1 MPIYEYVCR
10 KCGRKTEVIQNHSD
24 KPPKC
29 SHCGGTMKKAFS
41 APAIQFKGSGFYLTD
56 YGKAGARP
64 AESGSEGAD
73 KAEKSGEKAEK
84 AEKADKADKAQK
96 SDKPEKSEK
105 KEPAVSPGKT
115 GEKKKKESKKAGD

>member
-56 YGKAGARP
+56 YGKAGAGP
-64 AESGSEGAD
+64 AKAGSEG
-73 KAEKSGEKAEK
+73 
-84 AEKADKADKAQK
+84 AEKADKADKAEK

-105 KEPAVSPGKT
+105 KEPAVSAGKT